1 MMSDGDRNP
10 GSVGAVAV
18 PAGPFGV
25 ATSAVRLG
33 PAIAGRCRRR
43 VHLDFDPDLDPA
55 TRRPP
60 EPGLLQRWADLDE
73 HRDRVHAE
81 LRGSGLGAVELPE
94 PVDVGRTGAVTA
106 SRPAAIWSPLL
117 RAGHRIGR
125 PDLLVRDGDG
135 YRPVLVRGHRTLD
148 PGRGAVCAPVSDL
161 LGATT
166 RSDRKVRRHFADLL
180 ALAHLHR
187 LLEDL
192 GLAASGPARGAVIGR
207 GGPSADPDWDDA
219 ALAVWHELPA
229 GLIAEYDARIA
240 DRHRVAIAAATRQP
254 ALAQPSRVA
263 ECRRCPWWPRCS
275 VELVATHDV
284 SLLAAGSDVAA
295 LHEVGITTVDDLA
308 AVPEAVA
315 AELVLGSVPAVEA
328 RVRARAWLRGLP
340 LVRRTA
346 RVAVPRADVE
356 LDVDMESYLDDGA
369 YLWGTYLTGADV
381 GAPTGYRA
389 FATWELLPDRDEGRA
404 FAEFWQYLRSLQR
417 AARDRRLTMAVY
429 CYSRAAEERWLRST
443 PRRHPDVPGMPS
455 VHEIAEFCASPA
467 WVDLYAEIRSLS
479 VVPGSMRLKA
489 LAPVAGFE
497 WRDPEPRGE
506 NSMAWYRQAVGADTG
521 IPDLR
526 SADRVLRYNEDD
538 VLATLALRRW
548 ITEHAH
554 EVPTVGELE
563 AGPAVPEHANPQVTG

>member
-1 MMSDGDRNP
+1 MPSPVD
-10 GSVGAVAV
+10 
-18 PAGPFGV
+18 
-25 ATSAVRLG
+25 TVRLG
-33 PAIAGRCRRR
+33 PAVAGRCRRR

-55 TRRPP
+55 SRRAP

-81 LRGSGLGAVELPE
+81 LRGLGAIELLE
-94 PVDVGRTGAVTA
+94 PVDAGRGRALTTA
-106 SRPAAIWSPLL
+106 RPAAIWAPLL

-125 PDLLVRDGDG
+125 PDLLLLDGDG

-148 PGRGAVCAPVSDL
+148 PGQGARCAPLSDL
-161 LGATT
+161 LGASI
-166 RSDRKVRRHFADLL
+166 RSDRKVRRHPADLL

-187 LLEDL
+187 LLGDL

-207 GGPSADPDWDDA
+207 GGPSEDPDWNDGG
-219 ALAVWHELPA
+219 LAVWHDLDTEMLA
-229 GLIAEYDARIA
+229 DYDARIA
-240 DRHRVAIAAATRQP
+240 DRYAVATAAATRQP
-254 ALAQPSRVA
+254 ALARPSRVA
-263 ECRRCPWWPRCS
+263 ECRRCPWWSRCS
-275 VELVATHDV
+275 VELVADHDV

-295 LHEVGITTVDDLA
+295 LHDVGITSADDLA
-308 AVPEAVA
+308 AMPDAVA
-315 AELVLGSVPAVEA
+315 ADLVLGSVPAAEA
-328 RVRARAWLRGLP
+328 RVRARAWLRGLA
-340 LVRRTA
+340 LVRRTP

-356 LDVDMESYLDDGA
+356 LDVDMESYLDEGA

-381 GAPTGYRA
+381 GAPHGYRA
-389 FATWELLPDRDEGRA
+389 FVSWELLPDRDEGRA

-417 AARDRRLTMAVY
+417 AARDRGLTMAVY

-443 PRRHPDVPGMPS
+443 PRRYPDVPGMPS
-455 VHEIAEFCASPA
+455 VREIAEFCASPV
-467 WVDLYAEIRSLS
+467 WVDLYAEMRSLF

-497 WRDPEPRGE
+497 WRDPEPGGE
-506 NSMAWYRQAVGADTG
+506 NSMAWYRHAVGADTG

-526 SADRVLRYNEDD
+526 WADRVLRYNEDD

-554 EVPTVGELE
+554 EVPTVADLE
-563 AGPAVPEHANPQVTG
+563 AGPAVPEHANPRVSG